1 VVVHQAVG
9 VAQPAIAIDDMGH
22 ESEPLRP
29 VAVIVHD
36 VLPGIAPNRDV
47 IDGAGKFKAKRT
59 RLRFSRLAIFWLS
72 NSG

>member
-1 VVVHQAVG
+1 VVVHQALG
-9 VAQPAIAIDDMGH
+9 VAEPAVAIDDMGQ
-22 ESEPLRP
+22 EGEPLGP
-29 VAVIVHD
+29 IAVIVHD